1 MARVMAV
8 NATSRAVKALLQEGC
23 ASPVCKA
30 CEWQEKRVPAAW
42 KSSPPGMPYP
52 CTSKLIGEQVTLR
65 GDDRPSTVVGCAT
78 PLGESLLQTGKRS
91 DRYRCQGAFLVKTP
105 LGVTIPVPRSVVR
118 ERRREREGN
127 CPDQPTYAA
136 GTVQQMER
144 AARKEGDHPQ
154 RGQDIPF
161 PHRRGSSACCT
172 LSTLHPDDLEREL
185 REVWDGRE
193 EEQTAFLERLRKA
206 IPRALKPRVVVADI
220 TDAPGAIRALR
231 DHCWSMWQEKERQS
245 GRTRKDYKANV
256 AALKKQRRREGW
268 KV

>member
-1 MARVMAV
+1 MRAMGINV
-8 NATSRAVKALLQEGC
+8 TSKAMQKLLQEGC
-23 ASPVCKA
+23 GSPMCAA
-30 CEWQEKRVPAAW
+30 CGWNQKRVPGAW
-42 KSSPPGMPYP
+42 KASPPGVPYP
-52 CTSKLIGEQVTLR
+52 CTSKLLGKAVTLR

-105 LGVTIPVPRSVVR
+105 LGVVIPVPRSVVR

-144 AARKEGDHPQ
+144 AAKRAGDHPQ

-172 LSTLHPDDLEREL
+172 LSSVHPDDLERDL
-185 REVWDGRE
+185 DDARDGVLDEDDYLARV
-193 EEQTAFLERLRKA
+193 RRA
-206 IPRALKPRVVVADI
+206 IPAALKPRVRVATLNDVP
-220 TDAPGAIRALR
+220 AAIRALR
-231 DHCWSMWQEKERQS
+231 DHCWSMWQEKEAQS
-245 GRTRKDYKANV
+245 GRTRKDYKATV
-256 AALKKQRRREGW
+256 AALKKQRRAEGW